1 MNATVTL
8 TAEGITKRYSG
19 APLFSPISFEASS
32 SQIVAITGANGTG
45 KSTLLKILAKVLSP
59 TKGKV
64 DFRQNG
70 TVLSEDNYQ
79 AHIGFAAPYLELYSE
94 LTAIEHIQFV
104 AELKGKQLGVD
115 ECTRLLTSF
124 GLDKSIAAS
133 DRHVKQYSSG
143 MQQRVKLAMAF
154 ALSPEFIFLD
164 EPGSNLDAD
173 GIATLFSNIKTSAAS
188 GALIM
193 IATNDAA
200 ETGLASKAI
209 QLQPYVSSRVG

>member
-1 MNATVTL
+1 MSTGVTL

-19 APLFSPISFEASS
+19 APLFSPVSFEASS
-32 SQIVAITGANGTG
+32 SEIVAITGSNGTG

-59 TKGKV
+59 TKG
-64 DFRQNG
+64 
-70 TVLSEDNYQ
+70 TVSFQQTGASLSEDVYQ
-79 AHIGFAAPYLELYSE
+79 SHIGFAAPYLELYSE

-104 AELKGKQLGVD
+104 GELKGKALDLQ
-115 ECTRLLTSF
+115 ECITQLTSL
-124 GLDKSIAAS
+124 GLDEKIAAS

-154 ALSPEFIFLD
+154 ALSPDFIFLD

-173 GIATLFSNIKTSAAS
+173 GITLLFDTIKKKAS
-188 GALIM
+188 DGALVL

-200 ETGLASKAI
+200 EVNLAGRTIKLEAHRKGT
-209 QLQPYVSSRVG
+209 V